1 MDFYLYSSPNLNCI
15 HSKDNLE
22 IEQQKYIIKE
32 LLKIANINSNNYIVA
47 KKNSKKTKE
56 GYSINNNRINI
67 DNFKIVFTMSSK
79 IKETEFEAMIRH
91 LRNCFAHGT
100 LFKCGK
106 KLILIDSK
114 NNVVSAVFILENE
127 TLNNWKIY
135 LENQLQYR
143 FVGLKRKVS

>member
-1 MDFYLYSSPNLNCI
+1 
-15 HSKDNLE
+15 
-22 IEQQKYIIKE
+22 
-32 LLKIANINSNNYIVA
+32 
-47 KKNSKKTKE
+47 
-56 GYSINNNRINI
+56 
-67 DNFKIVFTMSSK
+67 MSSK